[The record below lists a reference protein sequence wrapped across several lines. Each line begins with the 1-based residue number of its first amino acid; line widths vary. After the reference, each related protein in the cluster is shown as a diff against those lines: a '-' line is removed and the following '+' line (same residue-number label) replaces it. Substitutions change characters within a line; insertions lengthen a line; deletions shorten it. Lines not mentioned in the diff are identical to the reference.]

1 MSKDATA
8 ARLAARTSGPVWSR
22 AAADQAGYDEGR
34 SGFNS
39 ALDHQPALVLA
50 ATTPAD
56 IVEGVRFAAESG
68 LPVDLHVTGHG
79 AHRSMDG
86 GLLIVTRRLADVDVD
101 PGRRAGARPRW
112 SDGGRCHCRCRSFW
126 TDGAGWRGARRRLR
140 VLHAR
145 GRPGSARAGP
155 RLRCRR
161 ARRLEVVTADGQERT
176 VTPEQLPEL
185 FWALRGG
192 GGNLAAVTAIEIE
205 LLPVSE
211 IYGGGLFFSADR
223 APSPSRPSVAR

>member
-101 PGRRAGARPRW
+101 PGRRAARVPAGATAADVIAAAAPF
-112 SDGGRCHCRCRSFW
+112 GL
-126 TDGAGWRGARRRLR
+126 TAPVGAA
-140 VLHAR
+140 
-145 GRPGSARAGP
+145 PGVGY
-155 RLRCRR
+155 
-161 ARRLEVVTADGQERT
+161 
-176 VTPEQLPEL
+176 
-185 FWALRGG
+185 
-192 GGNLAAVTAIEIE
+192 
-205 LLPVSE
+205 VS
-211 IYGGGLFFSADR
+211 YTLGGGLGALGRAHGYAADGP
-223 APSPSRPSVAR
+223 AGSRW